1 MTDRV
6 SQRELARRMGVNP
19 AHVNRLVKR
28 GVVRVDGAGLI
39 DAAAAME
46 AITASRSVA
55 HHYLDDVNARQK
67 GKARAPGGD
76 GEPGAVGDG
85 DDGLADRGRYNKAR
99 AMREAYAASLQRLE
113 FQRRSGQLVEIATA
127 ERVLFE
133 QARAAR
139 DAWLNWPARVGP
151 LIAATLGLADVNA
164 VVRLLTDH
172 VHKQVETLGIA
183 STDFVAEQ
191 RPR

>member
-1 MTDRV
+1 MSEGV

-28 GVVRVDGAGLI
+28 GVVKVVRGLIDPDAAMKAIAAARSIAHDHLDEINERQRGVLKDGAG
-39 DAAAAME
+39 
-46 AITASRSVA
+46 SGGA
-55 HHYLDDVNARQK
+55 HGTSD
-67 GKARAPGGD
+67 P
-76 GEPGAVGDG
+76 
-85 DDGLADRGRYNKAR
+85 DDGQDVRVRFNKAR
-99 AMREAYAASLQRLE
+99 AIRESYAASLQRLE
-113 FQRRSGQLVEIATA
+113 FQRRSGQLVETAVA

-151 LIAATLGLADVNA
+151 LIAATLGLADVDA

-172 VHKQVETLGIA
+172 VHKQVESLGIA

-191 RPR
+191 RPH